1 MNHGR
6 GTRKNLI
13 DMTVFKKS
21 IPLFIVSMRVSD
33 EWCKLKLTRVWPLV
47 SLVSEDLFEN
57 LSENSGKNGFK
68 SVKQRKQSD
77 YQMYF

>member
-33 EWCKLKLTRVWPLV
+33 EWCKLKLTRV
-47 SLVSEDLFEN
+47 
-57 LSENSGKNGFK
+57 
-68 SVKQRKQSD
+68 
-77 YQMYF
+77 